1 MRKLL
6 VAILALL
13 YISTSSG
20 AVVVHLHY
28 CMGKLAGWGFGDN
41 KSSTCGKCGMEK
53 MDKKDNDC
61 CKDEHKLL
69 KNDSDQKNAETGF
82 QMIQLLGVALP
93 VSSIEIS
100 FTDFVSVTE
109 ESPGAHAPP
118 RSSGV
123 AVYIRNCVFLI

>member
-1 MRKLL
+1 MKKLL

-20 AVVVHLHY
+20 AVVQLHY

-41 KSSTCGKCGMEK
+41 KSATCGKCGMEK
-53 MDKKDNDC
+53 MDKKGNGC
-61 CKDEHKLL
+61 CKDDHKFL
-69 KNDSDQKNAETGF
+69 KNDSDQRTTEVV
-82 QMIQLLGVALP
+82 QMIQLLALALP

-100 FTDFVSVTE
+100 STDFVSVTE
-109 ESPGAHAPP
+109 ENPINHAPP
-118 RSSGV
+118 LSSGV